1 MLNSIMLNKKEILIK
16 LIEEEKVKGCTILGK
31 PKQELIKAYF
41 SKTDIMEFLES
52 NGIKVNEYEFYNTD
66 IGIYFPELGRKVFAD
81 ITAFN
86 ASRALSREEIEKA
99 CDLFEEIYNYYQ
111 ISVPARLINKIC
123 GLYKN
128 EPFTINDLFMLIK
141 DNQSEIAR
149 QIGKNRQ
156 VISDIKT
163 GKCNITTEILSLLM
177 NKYPLLPYD
186 TYLRDFNK

>member
-1 MLNSIMLNKKEILIK
+1 MLNSIMLNKKEILIH
-16 LIEEEKVKGCTILGK
+16 LIEEEKIKGCTILGK
-31 PKQELIKAYF
+31 PTEELKEMFF
-41 SKTDIMEFLES
+41 SRENIVDYMESKGF
-52 NGIKVNEYEFYNTD
+52 KVNEYEYERTD
-66 IGIYFPELGRKVFAD
+66 FAIYFPQLGMDIIIDCCTVNVSRKINKKEL
-81 ITAFN
+81 
-86 ASRALSREEIEKA
+86 EIL
-99 CDLFEEIYNYYQ
+99 CSLFTEIYDYYQ
-111 ISVPARLINKIC
+111 ENVPAMLINKIC

-149 QIGKNRQ
+149 KIGKNRQ

-177 NKYPLLPYD
+177 NKYPLLPYN

>member
-1 MLNSIMLNKKEILIK
+1 MLNKKEILIK
-16 LIEEEKVKGCTILGK
+16 LMEEGKTKSCTILGK
-31 PKQELIKAYF
+31 PKQELVKAYF
-41 SKTDIMEFLES
+41 SKTDMMEFLES

-66 IGIYFPELGRKVFAD
+66 IGIYFPELGGKVFTD

-111 ISVPARLINKIC
+111 ISVPARIINQIC
-123 GLYKN
+123 GLYEN

-141 DNQSEIAR
+141 NNQSEIAR
-149 QIGKNRQ
+149 KIGKNRQ

-163 GKCNITTEILSLLM
+163 EKCNITTEILSLLM
-177 NKYPLLPYD
+177 KEYPLLPYD